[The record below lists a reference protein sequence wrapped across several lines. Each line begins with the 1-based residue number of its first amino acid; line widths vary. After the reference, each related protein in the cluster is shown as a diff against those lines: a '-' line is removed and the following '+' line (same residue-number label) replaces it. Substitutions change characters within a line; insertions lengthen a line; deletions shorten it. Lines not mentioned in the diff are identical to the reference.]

1 MSLTCSVFG
10 GSMFLL
16 PSDVN
21 PSCVFQT
28 VQQRINA
35 LHKLGVGRR
44 QLTSGRNL
52 LLVEAEE
59 SATEEDQNEQCSA
72 LSEDADRKVG
82 EFVSD

>member
-1 MSLTCSVFG
+1 
-10 GSMFLL
+10 MFLL

-35 LHKLGVGRR
+35 LYKFGVGGG

-52 LLVEAEE
+52 LLVQAEE
-59 SATEEDQNEQCSA
+59 SATEEDQHEQRGA
-72 LSEDADRKVG
+72 LSEDTDRKVG